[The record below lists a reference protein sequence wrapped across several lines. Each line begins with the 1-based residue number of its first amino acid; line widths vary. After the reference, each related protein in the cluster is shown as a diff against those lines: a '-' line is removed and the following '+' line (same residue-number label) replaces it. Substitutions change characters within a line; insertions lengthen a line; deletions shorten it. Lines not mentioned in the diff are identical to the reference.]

1 MSPLMSSLKCSCFIL
16 LALLALPLQAAGLT
30 SDAVE
35 AYLETLPE
43 VRVLADELEASG
55 KGDLLMKE
63 VMPGTETFDPH
74 QRGARVLQQKEPD
87 VYGRLQRIVTNKG
100 FTSVDNWA
108 QTGDRVVLAYGAV
121 KVEAESPE
129 ILALAQSGAGLDP
142 AMLQML
148 NPEMRAQME
157 QAIMMAKA
165 ISQVPVADRDTVRP
179 YIGRLDQAYQ
189 Q

>member
-1 MSPLMSSLKCSCFIL
+1 MSPLTTSIKCSGFML

-30 SDAVE
+30 AQSVE
-35 AYLETLPE
+35 AYLETLPQ

-63 VMPGTETFDPH
+63 VMPGAEAFDPH
-74 QRGARVLQQKEPD
+74 QRGARVLREKEPEA
-87 VYGRLQRIVTNKG
+87 YERLQGIVTENG

-148 NPEMRAQME
+148 SPEMRVQME

-165 ISQVPVADRDTVRP
+165 IAQVPAADRDMVRP
-179 YIGRLDQAYQ
+179 YIARLDQAYQ